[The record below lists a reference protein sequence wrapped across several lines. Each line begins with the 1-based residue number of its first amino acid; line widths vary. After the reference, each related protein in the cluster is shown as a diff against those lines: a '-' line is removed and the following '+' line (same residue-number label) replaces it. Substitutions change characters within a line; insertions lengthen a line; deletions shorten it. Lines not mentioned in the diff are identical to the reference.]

1 MTPAE
6 RRADMNEGGGLM
18 TDIDNLPIE
27 ELRAALA
34 VEVMGWERRQAPIEL
49 GGRAEWYDKTDDG
62 FVAVDA
68 WRPDEKWGQHI
79 GLFVRV
85 HELGIETRGEWSRDG
100 ARWAVRSGDHLYPC
114 VRQDGQDYMLTFCF
128 AALKA
133 VRAGRV
139 TA

>member
-1 MTPAE
+1 
-6 RRADMNEGGGLM
+6 M
-18 TDIDNLPIE
+18 TDVDNLPIE

-34 VEVMGWERRQAPIEL
+34 AEVMGWERRQAPIEL

-85 HELGIETRGEWSRDG
+85 HELGFETRGEWSRDG
-100 ARWAVRSGDHLYPC
+100 AEWSLRRWGHLDGQEIKEPL
-114 VRQDGQDYMLTFCF
+114 VRQLGQDYRLTFCL

-133 VRAGRV
+133 ARARMVGHE
-139 TA
+139 